1 MLRLRSKFL
10 KILAIVKLQFRSMLK
25 KANSTASQNV
35 VGPQVRRL
43 RMAVALT
50 QEALAAKLQL
60 AGWDLSRGGLSKI
73 EAGLRRVN
81 DAETWV
87 LAKVLA
93 CPLADLYPASPKGI
107 AGVLRQGRD

>member
-1 MLRLRSKFL
+1 M
-10 KILAIVKLQFRSMLK
+10 A
-25 KANSTASQNV
+25 ASTQNLI
-35 VGPQVRRL
+35 GPQVRRL
-43 RMAVALT
+43 RVGAGLS

-81 DAETWV
+81 DAELWM

-93 CPLADLYPASPKGI
+93 CPLSDLFPVRPKGLVR
-107 AGVLRQGRD
+107 VLRQGRG

>member
-1 MLRLRSKFL
+1 M
-10 KILAIVKLQFRSMLK
+10 AT
-25 KANSTASQNV
+25 NTQNL

-43 RMAVALT
+43 RMTAELS
-50 QEALAAKLQL
+50 QESLAAKLQL

-81 DAETWV
+81 DAEVWL

-93 CPLADLYPASPKGI
+93 CALTDLFPARPKYLSV
-107 AGVLRQGRD
+107 VLRQGQG